1 MNAIEQLKSVLCN
14 HDGKCCIAGSEEDRA
29 IVDRALHAL
38 AQPEQEPVAWQF
50 FQGGKWH
57 NGMEFHDHRKHTI
70 AAGTPVRDL
79 YTAPPPR
86 TGLTDEELSEF
97 DLDPIEAKLMIA
109 KLKDKNT

>member
-1 MNAIEQLKSVLCN
+1 
-14 HDGKCCIAGSEEDRA
+14 
-29 IVDRALHAL
+29 
-38 AQPEQEPVAWQF
+38 VAWQF

-79 YTAPPPR
+79 YTAPLQR
-86 TGLTDEELSEF
+86 TWVGLTDEELSEF

-109 KLKDKNT
+109 KLKDKNNA